1 MVDFQAL
8 FRHSPNPY
16 MVVGPDLRYL
26 AANEAYAAAVSTS
39 ADALIGRYLFEVFPG
54 DAGADGPSQSDRV
67 RHSIERAFATGR
79 PDVLALVSYAIERE
93 TPQGRVVE
101 ERFWSATHTPLYGA
115 DGRVSAVLQHT
126 TDVTDIERDRAEL
139 ARTRGANTAQ
149 LEQGVFDRARAVQ
162 DANLALD
169 SQRRQLM
176 ALFAQAPGFM
186 AVLRGPEYVF
196 EIANA
201 AYEELIANENIVG
214 RRIADV
220 LPEIVD
226 QGYMELLDQ
235 VRLTGRRFVGR
246 GMRVQLA
253 RAGELAPRYVDFIYQ
268 PIVDETGEVAAI
280 FVQGADVTD
289 REMLVAALRESE
301 RALRDAD
308 LRKDRF
314 LATLAHELRNPLA
327 PIGTAAALLQVAS
340 EQPARVREASGIIDR
355 QVRHLTHLVND
366 LLDVS
371 RVTSGHATLD
381 LQWMD
386 LADSVHAAAEQVA
399 PLVARKAQALQVQ
412 LPDAAVLMRGDPAR
426 MTQVL
431 ANLLTNAAKYTP
443 AYGHIT
449 VAVDVQDGMARID
462 VADDGIGMSADLLP
476 QVFELFVQAEPT
488 PDREE
493 GGLGIGLAL
502 VRSLVQLHGGRV
514 EAHSDGPGL
523 GSRFR
528 MCLPCEVTV
537 PA

>member
-1 MVDFQAL
+1 
-8 FRHSPNPY
+8 
-16 MVVGPDLRYL
+16 
-26 AANEAYAAAVSTS
+26 
-39 ADALIGRYLFEVFPG
+39 
-54 DAGADGPSQSDRV
+54 
-67 RHSIERAFATGR
+67 
-79 PDVLALVSYAIERE
+79 
-93 TPQGRVVE
+93 
-101 ERFWSATHTPLYGA
+101 
-115 DGRVSAVLQHT
+115 
-126 TDVTDIERDRAEL
+126 
-139 ARTRGANTAQ
+139 
-149 LEQGVFDRARAVQ
+149 
-162 DANLALD
+162 
-169 SQRRQLM
+169 
-176 ALFAQAPGFM
+176 
-186 AVLRGPEYVF
+186 
-196 EIANA
+196 
-201 AYEELIANENIVG
+201 
-214 RRIADV
+214 
-220 LPEIVD
+220 
-226 QGYMELLDQ
+226 
-235 VRLTGRRFVGR
+235 
-246 GMRVQLA
+246 
-253 RAGELAPRYVDFIYQ
+253 
-268 PIVDETGEVAAI
+268 
-280 FVQGADVTD
+280 
-289 REMLVAALRESE
+289 
-301 RALRDAD
+301 
-308 LRKDRF
+308 
-314 LATLAHELRNPLA
+314 
-327 PIGTAAALLQVAS
+327 
-340 EQPARVREASGIIDR
+340 
-355 QVRHLTHLVND
+355 VRHLTHLVND

-371 RVTSGHATLD
+371 RVTSGHAALD